1 MDELI
6 LELKRQGVLKSPH
19 VEAAFQAIDRKDF
32 VLPKYEGEAYENHPL
47 PIGSGQTIS
56 QPYTV
61 AFMLDLL
68 DPRPGETILDV
79 GAGSGW
85 QTALLASIVSQKE
98 KRGRSSKKGAVYAEE
113 RIPKL
118 CAFARVNISKY
129 NFIRSGAVKL
139 SCADATAE
147 LPSRIRFNKIIA
159 AAAAHDAIPEI
170 WQERLAEGGF
180 IVAPIGNSIW
190 RYTKISESEWQEE
203 AFPGF
208 SFVPLVEDPPE
219 NKNNPDSLPSK
230 ESTLSARKN
239 PPGVLIAV
247 VAAALAY
254 GAWAAFAPVN
264 APAGGVHVAISQG
277 SGSRAIGGIL
287 KEKGLIRSKW
297 VFVTYAALRGKAS
310 SLKPGEYDFEGPL
323 AIPNLVSQ
331 LVRGERY
338 PNERVITIPE
348 GWDLRD
354 IAEYFSS
361 KGMYA
366 SEEWWNAA
374 GSPAADYRIS
384 SRLRKPDT
392 FAKEF
397 PFLADKPPSVGLEGY
412 LYPDTYRVFRD
423 SPPGDTVRKML
434 ENFNAKVTPDLREE
448 ITRQK
453 KTLFSVI
460 TVASLIEKETSNPN
474 DRKIVSGIIWKR
486 LKLGLPLQI
495 DASVNYVTGKRETPD
510 AEDLAADSPFNTYRH
525 PGLPLGP
532 IANPGIDAIR
542 AAIYPAASDYL
553 YYLSTTEGKTI
564 FSRTFDEH
572 RTARA
577 KYLKR

>member
-6 LELKRQGVLKSPH
+6 QKLKNQGVLKSFYI
-19 VEAAFQAIDRKDF
+19 EAAFQAIDRKDF
-32 VLPKYEGEAYENHPL
+32 ILPEYKGEAYENHPL

-68 DPRPGETILDV
+68 DPRPGETILDI

-85 QTALLASIVSQKE
+85 QTALLAEIVSQKE
-98 KRGRSSKKGAVYAEE
+98 KPGRPEKKGMVYAEE
-113 RIPKL
+113 RVPEL
-118 CAFARVNISKY
+118 CAFARENISKY
-129 NFIRSGAVKL
+129 NFIRSGVVKL
-139 SCADATAE
+139 FCADATAD
-147 LPSRIRFNKIIA
+147 LPSRVRFDKIIA
-159 AAAAHDAIPEI
+159 AAAARNAIPEI
-170 WQERLAEGGF
+170 WREHLAEGGR
-180 IVAPIGNSIW
+180 IVAPIKNSIW
-190 RYTKISESEWQEE
+190 RYTKMSESEWQEE
-203 AFPGF
+203 EFPGF
-208 SFVPLVEDPPE
+208 AFVPLVEDPPE
-219 NKNNPDSLPSK
+219 NKNNPGFLPGK
-230 ESTLSARKN
+230 ESMLGARKN

-247 VAAALAY
+247 IAAALAY
-254 GAWAAFAPVN
+254 GAWTKFAPVN

-287 KEKGLIRSKW
+287 KGKGLIRSKW
-297 VFVTYAALRGKAS
+297 AFVTYAALRGRAS
-310 SLKPGEYDFEGPL
+310 ALKPGEYDFEGRIALPD
-323 AIPNLVSQ
+323 IVNR

-354 IAEYFSS
+354 IAGYFSS

-366 SEEWWNAA
+366 PEEWWNAA
-374 GSPAADYRIS
+374 GYPAADYRIS
-384 SRLRKPDT
+384 SRLRKPDS
-392 FAKEF
+392 FAEEF
-397 PFLADKPPSVGLEGY
+397 TFLADKPPFAGLEGY

-423 SPPGDTVRKML
+423 SPPGDTIRKML

-448 ITRQK
+448 IRRQK

-460 TVASLIEKETSNPN
+460 TVASLIEKETPDSD

-486 LKLGLPLQI
+486 LKLGLALQI
-495 DASVNYVTGKRETPD
+495 DASVNYVTGKRETP
-510 AEDLAADSPFNTYRH
+510 AAADLAVDSPFNTYRYS
-525 PGLPLGP
+525 GLPLGP

-542 AAIYPAASDYL
+542 AAIFPAASDYL
-553 YYLSTTEGKTI
+553 YYLSTAEGKTI
-564 FSRTFDEH
+564 FSRTFEEH

>member
-1 MDELI
+1 MNELI
-6 LELKRQGVLKSPH
+6 RELKEQGVLKSPY
-19 VEAAFQAIDRKDF
+19 VEAAFRLIDRRDF
-32 VLPKYEGEAYENHPL
+32 VRPENAGEAYENHPL

-68 DPRPGETILDV
+68 DPKPGETILDV

-98 KRGRSSKKGAVYAEE
+98 KRGRPSKKGVVYAEE
-113 RIPKL
+113 RIPEL

-139 SCADATAE
+139 SCADATAK

-170 WQERLAEGGF
+170 WRERLAEGGS

-190 RYTKISESEWQEE
+190 RYAKISESEWQEE

-208 SFVPLVEDPPE
+208 AFVPLVEDPPE
-219 NKNNPDSLPSK
+219 NKNNPGSLSGK
-230 ESTLSARKN
+230 ESIPGARKN
-239 PPGVLIAV
+239 PPGVLLAV
-247 VAAALAY
+247 AAAALAY

-297 VFVTYAALRGKAS
+297 AFAAYAALRGKAG
-310 SLKPGEYDFEGPL
+310 SLKPGEYYFEGRIALPD
-323 AIPNLVSQ
+323 IVNR

-338 PNERVITIPE
+338 PNERIITIPE

-366 SEEWWNAA
+366 PEEWWDAA

-384 SRLRKPDT
+384 SRLHKPDS

-397 PFLADKPPSVGLEGY
+397 PFLADKPPFVGLEGY

-423 SPPGDTVRKML
+423 SPPEDIARKML
-434 ENFNAKVTPDLREE
+434 ENFDAKVTPDLREE
-448 ITRQK
+448 IARQK
-453 KTLFSVI
+453 KTLFSII
-460 TVASLIEKETSNPN
+460 TAASLIEKETPDPN

-495 DASVNYVTGKRETPD
+495 DASVNYVTGKRETPG
-510 AEDLAADSPFNTYRH
+510 AEDLAVDSPFNTYRH

-553 YYLSTTEGKTI
+553 YYLSTAEGKTI

-572 RTARA
+572 RAARA
-577 KYLKR
+577 EYLKR